1 MSSRL
6 ARTERPSLLEKAK
19 VCSFSG
25 SLLCCLGRDCTPLG
39 SPHVC
44 SEHEAIGLLFR
55 VARVGGTAPNL
66 GPSDLLLSLRPS
78 MGTLATT
85 FGSGAN
91 DCSKSVQVTSPHLR

>member
-6 ARTERPSLLEKAK
+6 AGTERPSLLEKEK

-25 SLLCCLGRDCTPLG
+25 SLPRCLGRDCTPWG
-39 SPHVC
+39 SP
-44 SEHEAIGLLFR
+44 HEAIGLLFR
-55 VARVGGTAPNL
+55 VAGVGGTAPNL
-66 GPSDLLLSLRPS
+66 GPSDLLLPLRPS

-91 DCSKSVQVTSPHLR
+91 NCSKSVQVTPLPVC